1 MCETLRILCWTLAL
15 LPLASSCSPEGTDG
29 GAQPPEAAPTNR
41 LAIPPEV
48 VANLGI
54 TFAKAERGR
63 LDSWLAVP
71 GELYVPGT
79 HRWNLRAPAHGV
91 VERVAPR
98 WKMVE
103 TGELV
108 AEVVSDELGEAQLHL
123 LEAFSQSSRAKEES
137 EAARS
142 RFAESEAHLENTLQY
157 ASVSRERFDQVQR
170 LTQDVRTIGSREL
183 VEAQRSSLEAAKT
196 ALEAAVRR
204 DELRAASRQKD
215 LRLTQVQVRLDQRLS
230 AFSVLT
236 GHSVDEL
243 LKSTDGMQLWRTF
256 TSLKVRAPARGTV
269 VEVPV
274 SRGEDVTD
282 GAPLLVLLDVTRL
295 RFRGWVPESDLL
307 SLRTGALVQ
316 VELPGEMERITT
328 ELLRPLPLADAVT
341 RRIRIEADVANP
353 DGILPEGLSATAYV
367 RVAKSLNEEVVVAEA
382 CVVRHGLELIVF
394 RRDPKDP
401 GFVVRTPVELGLR
414 AAGKVE
420 VLAGLLAGDSV
431 VQKGIYQLKQAGVG
445 RAQQEGHFHADGSFH
460 DGEH

>member
-1 MCETLRILCWTLAL
+1 
-15 LPLASSCSPEGTDG
+15 
-29 GAQPPEAAPTNR
+29 
-41 LAIPPEV
+41 V
-48 VANLGI
+48 
-54 TFAKAERGR
+54 
-63 LDSWLAVP
+63 
-71 GELYVPGT
+71 
-79 HRWNLRAPAHGV
+79 
-91 VERVAPR
+91 
-98 WKMVE
+98 VE

-204 DELRAASRQKD
+204 DELRAALRQKD

-316 VELPGEMERITT
+316 VELPGGMERITT

-341 RRIRIEADVANP
+341 RQIRIEADVANL

-431 VQKGIYQLKQAGVG
+431 VQKGIYQLKQTGVG